1 MHTRATTAPPCRP
14 IDTRK
19 SSPIAGVTERMM
31 ALDEYR
37 RKRSFT
43 KTSEPRGRK
52 VKSATGRVFVV
63 QHHRAS
69 HEHHD
74 FRLELDGVLK
84 SWAVPKLVSTTPG
97 VRRLAVQ
104 VEDHPLAYAT
114 FTGRIPEGQYG
125 AGTVSIYDHGTW
137 EPEEDPHDG
146 LTSGK
151 LAFRLTGRKLKG
163 NWVLVRTARGRGQSE
178 KPQWLLIK
186 RKPGA

>member
-1 MHTRATTAPPCRP
+1 
-14 IDTRK
+14 
-19 SSPIAGVTERMM
+19 M

-37 RKRSFT
+37 RKRTFT
-43 KTSEPRGRK
+43 KTREPRGRTGS
-52 VKSATGRVFVV
+52 SASGRVFVV
-63 QHHRAS
+63 QHHLAS

-104 VEDHPLAYAT
+104 VEDHPLAYAR
-114 FTGRIPEGQYG
+114 FRGRIPDGAYG
-125 AGTVSIYDHGTW
+125 AGMVSTFDRGTW
-137 EPEEDPHDG
+137 EPEGDPHEG

-151 LAFRLTGRKLKG
+151 LAFRLKGRKLKG
-163 NWVLVRTARGRGQSE
+163 NWVLVRTARVAGHA

-186 RKPGA
+186 RREQT